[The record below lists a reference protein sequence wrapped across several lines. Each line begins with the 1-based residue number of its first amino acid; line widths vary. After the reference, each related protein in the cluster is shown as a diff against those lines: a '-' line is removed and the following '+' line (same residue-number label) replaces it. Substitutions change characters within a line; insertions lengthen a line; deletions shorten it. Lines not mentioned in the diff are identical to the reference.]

1 MPNPTQKIIFLLFLL
16 FLLLAVLFIAPLV
29 GSQPI
34 DFGQILEYLKGTETT
49 SGLIFFRIRIPRI
62 FLAAITGASLALAG
76 VIFQALL
83 RNPLATPYTLG
94 VSSGGALGAVL
105 MIKLGGSFS
114 WWGFST
120 IQLAAFAGSLA
131 TIGLVYYLARRQK
144 RISVYVMILA
154 GVTASYFFGAMI
166 LLLHFVADFTETRQ
180 MIRWM
185 MGGLD
190 VVQPELLWRSL
201 PLLIISY
208 LVLFSQSRMLN
219 ILSTSEEMA
228 LSKGVAVE
236 RVQKIAFLFA
246 SLLTGLVVA
255 ISGPIGF
262 VGLIIPHVLRAII
275 GYDHRY
281 LIPASLL
288 LGGTFLVLCDTIAR
302 TMLAPVD
309 IPVGVITAVIGGPFF
324 LWVLIRRR

>member
-1 MPNPTQKIIFLLFLL
+1 MPNPTQKFIFLLFLL

-201 PLLIISY
+201 PLLVISY

-262 VGLIIPHVLRAII
+262 VGLIIPHVLRAIN

-288 LGGTFLVLCDTIAR
+288 LGGTFLVVCDTIAR

>member
-1 MPNPTQKIIFLLFLL
+1 
-16 FLLLAVLFIAPLV
+16 
-29 GSQPI
+29 
-34 DFGQILEYLKGTETT
+34 
-49 SGLIFFRIRIPRI
+49 
-62 FLAAITGASLALAG
+62 
-76 VIFQALL
+76 
-83 RNPLATPYTLG
+83 
-94 VSSGGALGAVL
+94 

-144 RISVYVMILA
+144 RISVYIMILA
-154 GVTASYFFGAMI
+154 GVTISYFFGAMI

-201 PLLIISY
+201 PLLVISY

-288 LGGTFLVLCDTIAR
+288 LGGTFLVVCDTIAR

>member
-1 MPNPTQKIIFLLFLL
+1 MPNSSQKIIFLLLLL
-16 FLLLAVLFIAPLV
+16 FLLFIVLLAAPLI

-34 DFGQILEYLKGTETT
+34 EFGQILDYLKGTETT

-144 RISVYVMILA
+144 RISVYIMILA
-154 GVTASYFFGAMI
+154 GVTISYFFGAMI

-201 PLLIISY
+201 PLLVISY

-288 LGGTFLVLCDTIAR
+288 LGGTFLVVCDTIAR

>member
-1 MPNPTQKIIFLLFLL
+1 MPNPIQKIIFLLFLL

-105 MIKLGGSFS
+105 MIKIGGSFS

-131 TIGLVYYLARRQK
+131 TIGLVYYLARQQK

-154 GVTASYFFGAMI
+154 GVTVSYFFGAMI

-246 SLLTGLVVA
+246 SLLTGLVVS

-281 LIPASLL
+281 LIPASLF
-288 LGGTFLVLCDTIAR
+288 LGGTFLVICDTIAR
-302 TMLAPVD
+302 TVLAPVD